1 MKEPGVPEGRPL
13 PGGSRIPGMPIQY
26 IHGGSIMS
34 KIIGGQLAAEA
45 LIDRDV
51 EYIFSLSGGHITP
64 IYQYLENSKITIF
77 DTRHEQAAVFMA
89 EAWAR
94 MTRKPAVA
102 MVTAGP
108 GFTNALSGIAS
119 ARLSNAP
126 VILISG
132 CVGMESAEK
141 LDLQDMSQLPVI
153 APMVKKALVC
163 QVPERIPEYIDM
175 AFRAAMSGRPG
186 PVYLELPCDVLNAEV
201 NMAKVRK
208 VKTSLSS
215 MPVDRENAAKAVDL
229 LQAAKSPII
238 IAGSGVWYADAGKEL
253 TEFVEKTGIPVFTL
267 GAGRGVVPDTHPLCF
282 ESSLAIRPGAAMLS
296 LMSADCVLF
305 LGGRLSLFYIF
316 GEIFQPAARFIQVDI
331 LPDEIGRNRSV
342 DLGIVSDLKAFLAEL
357 NSIVDGRGIGATLRD
372 QNAGWVET
380 VRKADA
386 DGKAQARSMWDAETL
401 PIHPMRLAREVND
414 FMNREDDIVVAD
426 GGDTSTWMGMT
437 RTIRRGGTY
446 LDYGLYGCLAVG
458 IPYGNAAKLKNPDKR
473 VLVIMGDGS
482 AGFNFMEFHTAIRKK
497 LPIVVVIGN
506 DQAWGMIMHSQQL
519 RMGHHIP
526 NGTELGWVDYHK
538 MVEDLGGFGICVERP
553 EDIRPAL
560 EAAFA
565 SGKTACVNVKVDP
578 SVISPGSVALANLG
592 GYKTS

>member
-1 MKEPGVPEGRPL
+1 
-13 PGGSRIPGMPIQY
+13 
-26 IHGGSIMS
+26 
-34 KIIGGQLAAEA
+34 
-45 LIDRDV
+45 
-51 EYIFSLSGGHITP
+51 
-64 IYQYLENSKITIF
+64 
-77 DTRHEQAAVFMA
+77 
-89 EAWAR
+89 
-94 MTRKPAVA
+94 

-126 VILISG
+126 VILIAG
-132 CVGMESAEK
+132 CVGLESVEK

-153 APMVKKALVC
+153 APMVKKAFVC
-163 QVPERIPEYIDM
+163 HIPERIPEFIDM

-186 PVYLELPCDVLNAEV
+186 PVYLELPCDVLNAQV
-201 NMAKVRK
+201 DMAKVKKIR
-208 VKTSLSS
+208 TTLSS
-215 MPVDRENAAKAVDL
+215 APVDRDNAAKALDL

-238 IAGSGVWYADAGKEL
+238 IAGSGIWYADAGKEL
-253 TEFVEKTGIPVFTL
+253 TAFVESTGIPVFTS
-267 GAGRGVVPDTHPLCF
+267 GAGRGVIPDTHPLCF

-316 GEIFQPAARFIQVDI
+316 GEIFPPTAKFIQV
-331 LPDEIGRNRSV
+331 
-342 DLGIVSDLKAFLAEL
+342 
-357 NSIVDGRGIGATLRD
+357 
-372 QNAGWVET
+372 
-380 VRKADA
+380 
-386 DGKAQARSMWDAETL
+386 
-401 PIHPMRLAREVND
+401 
-414 FMNREDDIVVAD
+414 
-426 GGDTSTWMGMT
+426 DTSTWMGMT
-437 RTIRRGGTY
+437 RTVRRGGTY

-506 DQAWGMIMHSQQL
+506 DESWGMIMHSQQL

-538 MVEDLGGFGICVERP
+538 MVEALGGFGICVERP

-592 GYKTS
+592 GYKSS